1 MKECKSL
8 GYYEKLEEL
17 INDRDSESLE
27 WRQSNEEKEGYV
39 ECEVTFKFKKLLVQ
53 DHYDK
58 TEETIGMAQGL
69 DSQSMTKIVQ
79 MAWDK
84 PARTR

>member
-27 WRQSNEEKEGYV
+27 WRQSNDEKEGYV
-39 ECEVTFKFKKLLVQ
+39 ECEVTFKFKKLLV
-53 DHYDK
+53 
-58 TEETIGMAQGL
+58 
-69 DSQSMTKIVQ
+69 
-79 MAWDK
+79 
-84 PARTR
+84 R